1 LLFDLSL
8 SLSLSLALISPLTEE
23 AEEEGGVLHST
34 LHRPLLI
41 CTTPIDRRNRR
52 SEGEGEIWSGRR
64 PHVIAP
70 WFVKLAWNDGVLVKG
85 QSSLLS
91 FLMYP
96 FESTALSVCV
106 WLLSRAEGTDLVGLR
121 SKKGENKQEPSCC
134 FSMYTCTSAA
144 TDGEVERPCVKG
156 NSSGTFSS
164 STPSTLDHPRVGSQ
178 ILLYQVDLFVA
189 CFPFNLK
196 NGLCLNISSSD
207 PAPDSELCIYLLFL
221 DQNNYFNLVA
231 SASLMD
237 WIPKTPFQWDWETLE
252 LFSGKESELSKL
264 AQVPDSKIGGRASI
278 CNGSVGS
285 SSGGAS
291 SVLELGNCSSK
302 SSISASIDSLSE
314 TGKRKSQFNFDSAER
329 APCNL
334 NKNIFARVEGSGT
347 SPASVTAGYSREPL
361 TGLKL
366 GRTSFEDGGAGN
378 NIENLSSSASITS
391 SIALVKKS
399 RVSQQTFQ
407 NFCCQVEGC
416 NIDLTTAKDYHRKHR
431 VCVNHSKSPKVIVTG
446 QERRFCQQ
454 CSRFHGLSEFD
465 QNKRSCRRRLSDHN
479 ARRRKPQPITIPFSS
494 PRIASSDHDDGHQM
508 NLVFGRAPPSHVPAT
523 VSSPWDDLGRFK
535 LVQPKESWTKSNK
548 AGGNNGLLQF
558 SSTCQT
564 HDITPSRHDLDP
576 LLPLKG
582 IATEVLDHSSTL
594 KHLKDLEASVFA
606 SNLDVPPDLH
616 SALSLLSTNSWNLV
630 NPGTSST
637 KYVNTKNAFTTHPEV
652 NMIDATTGLLQD
664 EQLLAQPM
672 TTLPFHLQNDNG
684 QFQEFRRLKAPFHAS
699 SFDST
704 RIH

>member
-1 LLFDLSL
+1 
-8 SLSLSLALISPLTEE
+8 
-23 AEEEGGVLHST
+23 
-34 LHRPLLI
+34 
-41 CTTPIDRRNRR
+41 
-52 SEGEGEIWSGRR
+52 
-64 PHVIAP
+64 
-70 WFVKLAWNDGVLVKG
+70 
-85 QSSLLS
+85 
-91 FLMYP
+91 
-96 FESTALSVCV
+96 
-106 WLLSRAEGTDLVGLR
+106 
-121 SKKGENKQEPSCC
+121 
-134 FSMYTCTSAA
+134 
-144 TDGEVERPCVKG
+144 
-156 NSSGTFSS
+156 
-164 STPSTLDHPRVGSQ
+164 
-178 ILLYQVDLFVA
+178 
-189 CFPFNLK
+189 
-196 NGLCLNISSSD
+196 
-207 PAPDSELCIYLLFL
+207 
-221 DQNNYFNLVA
+221 
-231 SASLMD
+231 MD

-252 LFSGKESELSKL
+252 LFSGKESELSKP
-264 AQVPDSKIGGRASI
+264 AQVPDSKIGGGARI
-278 CNGSVGS
+278 CNGSVCS

-291 SVLELGNCSSK
+291 SVLELGNRSSK

-314 TGKRKSQFNFDSAER
+314 TGKRKSQFNFDSTER
-329 APCNL
+329 APYNL

-378 NIENLSSSASITS
+378 NIENLSSSDSITS

-407 NFCCQVEGC
+407 NFYCQVEGC

-431 VCVNHSKSPKVIVTG
+431 VCVNHSKSPKVIVAG

-479 ARRRKPQPITIPFSS
+479 VRRRKPQPMTISFSS
-494 PRIASSDHDDGHQM
+494 PRISSSDHDDGHQM
-508 NLVFGRAPPSHVPAT
+508 NLVFGRAPPCNVPAT
-523 VSSPWDDLGRFK
+523 VSSPWDDLGSFK
-535 LVQPKESWTKSNK
+535 LIQSKESWTKSNK
-548 AGGNNGLLQF
+548 AGGSNGLLQF

-564 HDITPSRHDLDP
+564 HDITPFHHDLDP

-582 IATEVLDHSSTL
+582 ITTEVLNHSSTS

-616 SALSLLSTNSWNLV
+616 SALSLLSTNSWNPV

-664 EQLLAQPM
+664 EQPLAQPL
-672 TTLPFHLQNDNG
+672 TTTQPFHLQNDNG
-684 QFQEFRRLKAPFHAS
+684 QFQEFQRLKAPFRAS

-704 RIH
+704 RRH

>member
-1 LLFDLSL
+1 
-8 SLSLSLALISPLTEE
+8 
-23 AEEEGGVLHST
+23 
-34 LHRPLLI
+34 
-41 CTTPIDRRNRR
+41 
-52 SEGEGEIWSGRR
+52 
-64 PHVIAP
+64 
-70 WFVKLAWNDGVLVKG
+70 
-85 QSSLLS
+85 
-91 FLMYP
+91 
-96 FESTALSVCV
+96 
-106 WLLSRAEGTDLVGLR
+106 
-121 SKKGENKQEPSCC
+121 
-134 FSMYTCTSAA
+134 
-144 TDGEVERPCVKG
+144 
-156 NSSGTFSS
+156 
-164 STPSTLDHPRVGSQ
+164 
-178 ILLYQVDLFVA
+178 
-189 CFPFNLK
+189 
-196 NGLCLNISSSD
+196 
-207 PAPDSELCIYLLFL
+207 
-221 DQNNYFNLVA
+221 
-231 SASLMD
+231 MD

-252 LFSGKESELSKL
+252 LFSGKESELSKP
-264 AQVPDSKIGGRASI
+264 AQVPDSKIGGGARI
-278 CNGSVGS
+278 CNGSVCS

-291 SVLELGNCSSK
+291 VLELGNRSSK
-302 SSISASIDSLSE
+302 SSISASIESLSE
-314 TGKRKSQFNFDSAER
+314 TGKRKSQFNFDSTER
-329 APCNL
+329 APYNL

-407 NFCCQVEGC
+407 NFYCQVEGC

-431 VCVNHSKSPKVIVTG
+431 VCVNHSKSPKVIVAG

-479 ARRRKPQPITIPFSS
+479 VRRRKPQPMTISFSS
-494 PRIASSDHDDGHQM
+494 LRISSSDHDDGHQM
-508 NLVFGRAPPSHVPAT
+508 NLVFGRAPPSNVPAT
-523 VSSPWDDLGRFK
+523 VSSPWDDLGSFK
-535 LVQPKESWTKSNK
+535 LIQPKESWTKSSK
-548 AGGNNGLLQF
+548 AGGSNGLLQF

-564 HDITPSRHDLDP
+564 HDITPFHHDLDP

-582 IATEVLDHSSTL
+582 ITTEVLNHSSTS

-616 SALSLLSTNSWNLV
+616 SALSLLSTNSWNPV

-664 EQLLAQPM
+664 EQPLAQPL
-672 TTLPFHLQNDNG
+672 TTTQPFHLQNDNG
-684 QFQEFRRLKAPFHAS
+684 RFQEFQRFKAPFRAS

-704 RIH
+704 RRH

>member
-1 LLFDLSL
+1 MYFVVRILFGNF
-8 SLSLSLALISPLTEE
+8 SLAEASVFGCCHGQKALIWWDCGQKRGKINKNQAVVFL
-23 AEEEGGVLHST
+23 
-34 LHRPLLI
+34 
-41 CTTPIDRRNRR
+41 CT
-52 SEGEGEIWSGRR
+52 
-64 PHVIAP
+64 
-70 WFVKLAWNDGVLVKG
+70 
-85 QSSLLS
+85 
-91 FLMYP
+91 
-96 FESTALSVCV
+96 
-106 WLLSRAEGTDLVGLR
+106 LSRFGCVSR
-121 SKKGENKQEPSCC
+121 
-134 FSMYTCTSAA
+134 CTSAA

-164 STPSTLDHPRVGSQ
+164 STPSTLDHPR
-178 ILLYQVDLFVA
+178 
-189 CFPFNLK
+189 
-196 NGLCLNISSSD
+196 
-207 PAPDSELCIYLLFL
+207 
-221 DQNNYFNLVA
+221 NNYFNLVA

>member
-70 WFVKLAWNDGVLVKG
+70 WFVKHTSPLVSRFG
-85 QSSLLS
+85 
-91 FLMYP
+91 
-96 FESTALSVCV
+96 CV
-106 WLLSRAEGTDLVGLR
+106 SR
-121 SKKGENKQEPSCC
+121 
-134 FSMYTCTSAA
+134 CTSAA

-454 CSRFHGLSEFD
+454 CSRWLFFSGNILRWHLQGLNSSIFHRSDSGILFHGLSEFD